1 MEPHLLYSSRV
12 ISRQSANQNSSIF
25 LSSIS
30 TGSPSLGQNPRHSL
44 AFHTPSHWPAPP
56 PSSCYGTGV
65 LWIPPAQLDYTR
77 QAACNH
83 DFLDESPRPGHPG
96 EQAYFHCQIPAFY
109 PCFTRRCSSHNLG
122 KQRWHS
128 HLHSP
133 KVIKGV

>member
-30 TGSPSLGQNPRHSL
+30 TGSPSLGQNPRYSL

-65 LWIPPAQLDYTR
+65 LWIPRHNWITQGRLLATMT
-77 QAACNH
+77 
-83 DFLDESPRPGHPG
+83 SWVKVPGQDTPG
-96 EQAYFHCQIPAFY
+96 EQASFHCQIPAFY
-109 PCFTRRCSSHNLG
+109 SCFTRRCSSHNLG